1 MYNFE
6 SFVHSSAA
14 LLPIHFNLPDSIQ
27 YEKCIEKP
35 THFATLQQTS
45 IIKTPKQSNIKF
57 DWPNN
62 LTEPIKYGETTR
74 ICV

>member
-1 MYNFE
+1 MCNFE
-6 SFVHSSAA
+6 SFVHSSAT
-14 LLPIHFNLPDSIQ
+14 LLPIHFNLPHSIQ
-27 YEKCIEKP
+27 YEKCVEKP

-45 IIKTPKQSNIKF
+45 IIKMPKQSNIKF